1 VTVQTDYPDCCP
13 HTVQYIAIY
22 MALVHTPSNT
32 SPYTWHLYTNGLTL
46 FGNNRRTDVIVRKD
60 VNDSLCAKKPVGENP
75 VTGNPTAL
83 SLFCD

>member
-1 VTVQTDYPDCCP
+1 
-13 HTVQYIAIY
+13 
-22 MALVHTPSNT
+22 M
-32 SPYTWHLYTNGLTL
+32 YTNGLTL